1 MIVPISIQL
10 VVATLL
16 LTQGSQPDLSGR
28 WEIDKSLSTAETKFV
43 EHPELSGPPAPVV
56 PADHAFDGM
65 RPQTITHREPSL
77 LIVDE
82 PIGREPARTLKL
94 STDGKENTN
103 ELPRD
108 GGLHR
113 SSTRWEEKEL
123 VTEWSLEHDGSATM
137 RGTDRRSLSDS
148 STLIDERTILTP
160 LHETRFHIVW
170 IKKKP

>member
-10 VVATLL
+10 VVAAL

-28 WEIDKSLSTAETKFV
+28 WEIDKSLSTAKTTFV

-113 SSTRWEEKEL
+113 SSTRWEERNWL
-123 VTEWSLEHDGSATM
+123 PNGPSNMTGA
-137 RGTDRRSLSDS
+137 RRCAEPTGDLY
-148 STLIDERTILTP
+148 RTAR
-160 LHETRFHIVW
+160 H
-170 IKKKP
+170 